1 VLMKKPIIEVKN
13 IEKTYR
19 LRGRRY
25 IEAVG
30 GISFEV
36 EEGETFGFLGPNGAG
51 KTTTIGVL
59 TTRVKADSGTA
70 FIDGTDI
77 KKKVELKRKIAVV
90 PQMLTLDRSLTAR
103 ENLLFHAKYFGVKKE
118 EREKQADDLLE
129 WFGLKDRS
137 DDFVRSFS
145 GGMSQRLMIA
155 RALMHK
161 PKVLFLDEATT
172 GLDPQSRRLL
182 WDKIRDLNKNG
193 QTIFLTTH
201 YMEEA
206 DVLCNRVAIIDKGK
220 VLAIDKPAKLKKMI
234 PSLNI
239 IEAEVSEYK
248 KEFVTDLKKLNIDD
262 LRIDDGKLSLS
273 AQDGKP
279 LVQQVVNIATKYD
292 LEVRSIQLHTPTLE
306 DVFIHLTG
314 RGLRN

>member
-1 VLMKKPIIEVKN
+1 MLMKKPIIEVKN

-30 GISFEV
+30 GVSFEV

>member
-1 VLMKKPIIEVKN
+1 MKKPIIEVKN

-30 GISFEV
+30 GVSFEV

-118 EREKQADDLLE
+118 EREKQADELLE

-137 DDFVRSFS
+137 NDFVRSFS

-273 AQDGKP
+273 AKDGRP

-292 LEVRSIQLHTPTLE
+292 LEVRSIQLHMPTLE

-314 RGLRN
+314 RGLRD

>member
-1 VLMKKPIIEVKN
+1 IEVKN